1 MRPLSSNPG
10 DPAESFRLHY
20 VQGTR
25 RCVVSYDTLEAAL
38 EAAFKRL
45 EKDRSLAPWISD
57 AAKHTLLDA
66 AQVRARYARREQGKR
81 GGLG

>member
-1 MRPLSSNPG
+1 MRPLSSNLGEPS
-10 DPAESFRLHY
+10 ESFRLHY

-57 AAKHTLLDA
+57 DAKHILFDA
-66 AQVRARYARREQGKR
+66 AQVRARFAQREQRKHGGR
-81 GGLG
+81 G